1 MTAAL
6 TPAERLL
13 QSLGVTEPEEIDLEA
28 IAWHLGVVKVK
39 YARLDGCEA
48 RIVGVGDKAIIT
60 VDDRSIPQRSRFS
73 VAHELGHWHFHRG
86 RTLLCRCE
94 DISEGGSA
102 NGLERTANKFAA
114 ELLLPSYLLLPMARR
129 QKQLTLKALRETAAR
144 FRTSLSATAFRL
156 VEAGQSPTVLICHNV
171 NRRRWFVRSPDVPSR
186 WYPRDD
192 LDSETYAFG
201 LLHGSDPEQPS
212 PRKMPAQAW
221 FDRGEAARYEVTEQ
235 SFRSGPGEIVT
246 IVTIQDEG
254 MLEEREVRWR

>member
-1 MTAAL
+1 MTASA

-48 RIVGVGDKAIIT
+48 RIVGVGDRAIIT
-60 VDDRSIPQRSRFS
+60 VDERPIAQRRRFS

-86 RTLLCRCE
+86 RTLLCRCD
-94 DISEGGSA
+94 DISEGGSTL
-102 NGLERTANKFAA
+102 GVERTANRFAA
-114 ELLLPSYLLLPMARR
+114 DLLLPSYLLSPLARR
-129 QKQLTLKALRETAAR
+129 QPRLTLKALRDTAAR

-156 VEAGQSPTVLICHNV
+156 VEAGHSPTVLICHSV
-171 NRRRWFVRSPDVPSR
+171 AGRRWFVRSPDVPDR
-186 WYPRDD
+186 WYPRED
-192 LDSETYAFG
+192 LDAETYAFG
-201 LLHGSDPEQPS
+201 LLHGTDLEQPS

-221 FDRGEAARYEVTEQ
+221 FGRAEAAEYEVTEQ

-246 IVTIQDEG
+246 MVTIQDDE
-254 MLEEREVRWR
+254 MLEERERRWR